1 MNSYDSGVANR
12 LVNVLQQYILLHF
25 DDCKLIH
32 KDPKINDSFTGVIYA
47 EYQSIF
53 EDRSGTIQLN
63 CKKVHKYLGMTLY
76 YYTVGQVKIIML
88 DYIDDIFDTFD
99 KSDPTGGVTK

>member
-1 MNSYDSGVANR
+1 M
-12 LVNVLQQYILLHF
+12 
-25 DDCKLIH
+25 
-32 KDPKINDSFTGVIYA
+32 
-47 EYQSIF
+47 
-53 EDRSGTIQLN
+53 N